1 MSCTFTLPPEL
12 IKVALTGTKSVI
24 LHLLSSFLYFF
35 TKPVDDQNPTKPAL
49 SPKTS
54 SETTKNKSLHPTD
67 PKLPHY
73 IPPNFICSAD
83 KEDLLRPASRSEHSS
98 QPRPQYFSDRPVHN
112 LSDEIK
118 NITMRLA

>member
-1 MSCTFTLPPEL
+1 MDPQHNFILPPSTSEL

-24 LHLLSSFLYFF
+24 LHLLFSFIFF
-35 TKPVDDQNPTKPAL
+35 TKPVVDQNPTKPSL

-54 SETTKNKSLHPTD
+54 SKTTKNKSLHPTD

-83 KEDLLRPASRSEHSS
+83 KEDLLRPASWSEHSS
-98 QPRPQYFSDRPVHN
+98 QPRPQYFSDRPVP
-112 LSDEIK
+112 SY
-118 NITMRLA
+118 TGWGSG